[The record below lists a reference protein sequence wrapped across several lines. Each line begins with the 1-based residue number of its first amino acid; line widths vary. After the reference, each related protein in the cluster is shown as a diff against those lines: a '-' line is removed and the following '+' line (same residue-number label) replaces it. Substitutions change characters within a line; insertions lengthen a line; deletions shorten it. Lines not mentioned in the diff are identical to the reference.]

1 MNPSTGSNQTPGGDA
16 ASNPI
21 PAKDARFSFP
31 LPFDP
36 VRLAGGVLSRWPW
49 IVAGAVL
56 LGGLGALIGTKIT
69 HPHYAIT
76 VSLIKR
82 RVTQTVQASEVGQAY
97 RPVDLNDATL
107 LATLLANE
115 ALDAAVK
122 RAGNG
127 IQPDRARTLVEAEQ
141 LEGTDI
147 FRIIYHSPV
156 SREDALRFGAIWA
169 EEINA
174 YTQRL
179 QQTEAR
185 EVQGILRKE
194 VDEMQKRIDSTNL
207 ELLEFSKSKDFLGGD
222 AQVSAALAKLAQ
234 IELQLDQA
242 RAEVKAKEQQL
253 KNLTEE
259 IRHQSPLE
267 LQLKTARDELANLRS
282 TFTDSNP
289 LVQAKLQSIEY
300 LKEQVARLD
309 EQKMENLESY
319 TGTPLGNQLYLSI
332 VEQRNNLAA
341 ASSKIASLEQLYQT
355 TSARIAE
362 FPGIV
367 TAYDAIKDK
376 RESLSDG
383 LALMSNRLKEAEI
396 FASSAPGYWQLFQAP
411 DPRSIEPSSSVKKPL
426 AFALLG
432 ACAGGGAAVLL
443 TLLLTQ
449 RSTRRSALE
458 CCSAAKAPFAVQL
471 PGGEGPGI
479 QPALR
484 RFWITRLDKLGSP
497 ALFWTSALDPDDER
511 RFWSALAEIV
521 LADGRG
527 KLLVRDLS
535 PDGLWTS
542 APLPGS
548 LNWIGADVDGGHDG
562 SHCFLRASDLPPGAD
577 RGKLAAVS
585 RWFFAV
591 SGDAA
596 HLALAADARS
606 LTDACLPPCAGT
618 VAMIDPP
625 IGMFRIIADK
635 LSRFLAERFSAAS
648 SP

>member
-1 MNPSTGSNQTPGGDA
+1 MNPTTGSNQTPGGDA

-21 PAKDARFSFP
+21 PAKEARFTFP

-49 IVAGAVL
+49 IVAGAIL
-56 LGGLGALIGTKIT
+56 LGGLGAFIGTKIT
-69 HPHYAIT
+69 HTHYKIT

-127 IQPDRARTLVEAEQ
+127 IPQDRARTLVEAEQ

-156 SREDALRFGAIWA
+156 SREDALRFGSIWA

-179 QQTEAR
+179 QQSEAR

-207 ELLEFSKSKDFLGGD
+207 ELLEFSKTKDFLGGD

-282 TFTDSNP
+282 TYTDSNP

-300 LKEQVARLD
+300 LTEQVAKLD
-309 EQKMENLESY
+309 GQTMENLESY

-341 ASSKIASLEQLYQT
+341 ASSKIASLEQLYQS

-396 FASSAPGYWQLFQAP
+396 FASSAPGYWQLFQSP

-426 AFALLG
+426 ALALLG
-432 ACAGGGAAVLL
+432 GCAGGGSAILL

-458 CCSAAKAPFAVQL
+458 CCAAAKAPFVIQL
-471 PGGEGPGI
+471 PAGETTAMQRPM
-479 QPALR
+479 R
-484 RFWITRLDKLGSP
+484 RFWITHLDKPGPP
-497 ALFWTSALDPDDER
+497 ALFWTSALDHGDER
-511 RFWSALAEIV
+511 RFWTALAETI

-535 PDGLWTS
+535 PDGLWSST
-542 APLPGS
+542 PLPGS
-548 LNWIGADVDGGHDG
+548 VNWISADADGGHED
-562 SHCFLRASDLPPGAD
+562 SHCFLRASNLPPGAE

-591 SGDAA
+591 SGNAA
-596 HLALAADARS
+596 HLARAAEARQ

-618 VAMIDPP
+618 VAVIDPP
-625 IGMFRIIADK
+625 AGMFRTIADK
-635 LSRFLAERFSAAS
+635 LSKFLAERFSATS
-648 SP
+648 TP

>member
-1 MNPSTGSNQTPGGDA
+1 MNPTTGSNQIPGGDA
-16 ASNPI
+16 ASTPI
-21 PAKDARFSFP
+21 PAMEARFSFP

-49 IVAGAVL
+49 IAAGAIL
-56 LGGLGALIGTKIT
+56 LGGIGAFIGARIT
-69 HPHYAIT
+69 HPHFEIT

-127 IQPDRARTLVEAEQ
+127 IPPDRARTLVEAEQ

-156 SREDALRFGAIWA
+156 SSEDALRFGAIWA

-179 QQTEAR
+179 QQAEAR

-194 VDEMQKRIDSTNL
+194 VGEMQKRIDATNA
-207 ELLEFSKSKDFLGGD
+207 ELLEFSKTKDFLGGD

-242 RAEVKAKEQQL
+242 RAEVKARERQL
-253 KNLTEE
+253 ENLTEE
-259 IRHQSPLE
+259 IRHQSPLD

-282 TFTDSNP
+282 TYTDSNP

-300 LKEQVARLD
+300 LTEQVAKLGD
-309 EQKMENLESY
+309 QKLENLESY

-362 FPGIV
+362 FPAIV
-367 TAYDAIKDK
+367 TAYDALKDK
-376 RESLSDG
+376 RATLSDG
-383 LALMSNRLKEAEI
+383 LSLMSNRLKEAEI
-396 FASSAPGYWQLFQAP
+396 FASSAPGYWQIFQAP
-411 DPRSIEPSSSVKKPL
+411 DSRSIKPSSSVKKPL
-426 AFALLG
+426 ALGLLG
-432 ACAGGGAAVLL
+432 AGAGGGAAVLL

-458 CCSAAKAPFAVQL
+458 CCSAAEAPLAVVL
-471 PGGEGPGI
+471 PGGGVDALL
-479 QPALR
+479 PALR
-484 RFWITRLDKLGSP
+484 RFWITHLDKPGPP
-497 ALFWTSALDPDDER
+497 ALFWTSSLDPDDER
-511 RFWSALAEIV
+511 RFWSALAETIR
-521 LADGRG
+521 ADGRG

-535 PDGLWTS
+535 PDGLWDP
-542 APLPGS
+542 APLPDTIG
-548 LNWIGADVDGGHDG
+548 WIKPDAGPDDDG
-562 SHCFLRASDLPPGAD
+562 STGFLRASGAPPGAE
-577 RGKLAAVS
+577 RGRLAGVP
-585 RWFFAV
+585 RWFFVV

-596 HLALAADARS
+596 HLAKAAESRS

-618 VAMIDPP
+618 VAVIEPP
-625 IGMFRIIADK
+625 NGFFRIVADK
-635 LSRFLAERFSAAS
+635 LSVYLAERFSTAAGS
-648 SP
+648 